1 MKLFAKNLLTMS
13 KPLDE
18 QHIVKLSSAKLENFT
33 YNEDFSII
41 NCSNST
47 ASTSP
52 GYVYFYMDDQTAYRP
67 YCYDSDGT
75 TELTITGTTTTSRYA
90 VRIISTNYA
99 VGTYT
104 FRGGIKEI
112 ATGKVV
118 HRFKII
124 YTKNEE

>member
-18 QHIVKLSSAKLENFT
+18 QHIINLSCAKLENFI

-47 ASTSP
+47 ASSTS
-52 GYVYFYMDDQTAYRP
+52 YVYFYMDDQTKYKP
-67 YCYDSDGT
+67 YCYDRDDT

>member
-1 MKLFAKNLLTMS
+1 MKLFAKSLLTMG
-13 KPLDE
+13 KPLYE
-18 QHIVKLSSAKLENFT
+18 QHIINLLCARLENFT

-47 ASTSP
+47 VSP
-52 GYVYFYMDDQTAYRP
+52 TGYVYFYMDDQAQYKP
-67 YCYDSDGT
+67 FCYDRDGI
-75 TELTITGTTTTSRYA
+75 TELNVAGTTTGSRYA
-90 VRIISTNYA
+90 VTIISTNYA

-118 HRFKII
+118 QRFKII
-124 YTKNEE
+124 YAKNEE

>member
-1 MKLFAKNLLTMS
+1 MRLFAKNLLTIS

-18 QHIVKLSSAKLENFT
+18 QHIVNLSSARLENFT

-41 NCSNST
+41 SCSNST
-47 ASTSP
+47 TVYT
-52 GYVYFYMDDQTAYRP
+52 GYVYFYMDDQAQYKP
-67 YCYDSDGT
+67 FCYDSDGI
-75 TELTITGTTTTSRYA
+75 TELYVAGTTTSSRYG
-90 VRIISTNYA
+90 VTITSTKYA

-118 HRFKII
+118 QRFKII